1 MSDNKIKEGL
11 LNFELDDLKEQKTE
25 YELAEEFMK
34 GSGNRARVFLW
45 GCMKDGIIKIDD
57 AMKFFKEMNRNQLR
71 EYFNG
76 FEKHKIMIKRQRNKK
91 VYDFV
96 LNKNDNYYEKFI
108 PIAKGVLGLK

>member
-1 MSDNKIKEGL
+1 MQEDKKRSDL
-11 LNFELDDLKEQKTE
+11 LNFEFDDLKEQKTE
-25 YELAEEFMK
+25 HELAEDFIK
-34 GSGNRARVFLW
+34 SSGNRARILLW
-45 GCMKDGIIKIDD
+45 GCKKDGILKIDD

-108 PIAKGVLGLK
+108 PIAKEVLGLK